1 VSTHELVQLPS
12 ASVLAQLRDD
22 ESRRSPSSGAVAVIA
37 DAVYSAGDP
46 RVHAARP
53 AATAIRTSS
62 SPQRIG
68 RGLERDGRDSGFRR
82 LVFSRDEARA
92 IARLASGRGVFEA
105 LDFKASLATM
115 TSPAVTSA
123 RILHIASHGIVNSAR
138 PELSGL
144 VLSLVDEA
152 GRPRE
157 GVLRLYDVFNLKLS
171 ADLVVLS
178 ACQTGLGRQMK
189 SEGLVG
195 LSRGFMYAGAP
206 RVVATL
212 WQVDDVA
219 TGELMRRFYQG
230 MLVRKLP
237 ASAALRAAQEEMRT
251 SSRWHAPY
259 YWAGFTLIGD
269 WR

>member
-1 VSTHELVQLPS
+1 VYT
-12 ASVLAQLRDD
+12 
-22 ESRRSPSSGAVAVIA
+22 A
-37 DAVYSAGDP
+37 DDP
-46 RVHAARP
+46 RVHAAT
-53 AATAIRTSS
+53 AAAIRTSAS
-62 SPQRIG
+62 AQRIG
-68 RGLERDGRDSGFRR
+68 QGIGRGIEQDGAGSGFRR
-82 LVFSRDEARA
+82 LIFSRDEASA
-92 IARLASGRGVFEA
+92 IARLASGRGVVEA

-115 TSPAVTSA
+115 SSPAVA
-123 RILHIASHGIVNSAR
+123 AAGILHIASHGILNSAR

-157 GVLRLYDVFNLKLS
+157 GVLRLYDVFNLKLA

-230 MLVRKLP
+230 MLVQKLP
-237 ASAALRAAQEEMRT
+237 AAAALRAAQEEMRT
-251 SSRWHAPY
+251 SSRWRAPY
-259 YWAGFTLIGD
+259 YWAAFTLIGD